1 MEAEKVRSL
10 LSAAANLVGGPGKRW
25 RTVAILFALCN
36 IKNLPFV
43 WHFRF
48 FQAAFIHTFK
58 PKPIPLP
65 TTSSPSSSAFP
76 LFLPVITSTRAPVL
90 ECDLYIH
97 KSNSTYFTDLDVSRT
112 HLISLLGAPGLSAYH
127 ERRRTQGEKRLLI
140 ALGGVACFF
149 QKEIKPYEAYELWTR
164 VLCWDHKWVYVVTHF
179 VKKGSVKPK
188 GYLMQ
193 PDGRGWWASFLSPKK
208 KKKAQKVEEANSEG
222 CVNGAEKKDIFA
234 FSIAKYVYKS
244 GRLTI
249 PPELVF
255 QRCGVLPQK
264 PVGLET
270 GPTGEVEDEGLTEQ
284 SMANGADTPESFDE
298 VIQSSLTPTEEDE
311 KGWTWD
317 MIEKERQRG
326 MKIAKLMG
334 DMDQL
339 KGEFTGD
346 SKPALGEYRDFLWA

>member
-1 MEAEKVRSL
+1 MDSSKLRDIL
-10 LSAAANLVGGPGKRW
+10 AAAAKLVVGPGNRW
-25 RTVAILFALCN
+25 RTVAVLFALCN

-48 FQAAFIHTFK
+48 FQAAFVHTFK
-58 PKPIPLP
+58 PRPIPQP
-65 TTSSPSSSAFP
+65 ESASDAFP

-90 ECDLYIH
+90 ECDFNVH

-112 HLISLLGAPGLSAYH
+112 HLIGLLGAPGLSAYH
-127 ERRRTQGEKRLLI
+127 ERRRTQGEKRLLL

-149 QKEIKPYEAYELWTR
+149 HKEIKPYEAYEMWTR

-179 VKKGSVKPK
+179 VKKGSVKPD

-193 PDGRGWWASFLSPKK
+193 PNGQGWWSSFTDPQKI
-208 KKKAQKVEEANSEG
+208 KAQKATESEG
-222 CVNGAEKKDIFA
+222 SVNGAEKKDIFA

-255 QRCGVLPQK
+255 QRCGVLPSK
-264 PVGLET
+264 PEDSEPGPPSSIEDSGLI
-270 GPTGEVEDEGLTEQ
+270 EQ
-284 SMANGADTPESFDE
+284 SMANGTDTPGTPESFDE
-298 VIQSSLTPTEEDE
+298 VLQSSLTPTEARS
-311 KGWTWD
+311 KGWTWA
-317 MIEKERQRG
+317 MVEKERQRG
-326 MKIAKLMG
+326 MEIAKLFG

-346 SKPALGEYRDFLWA
+346 SRPALGAYRDLLWV